1 MENPTLVKKA
11 WRRWVALPIDR
22 RSEVSA
28 SLGFVGRVLNI
39 AANVDVFLNHSPPVP
54 PSDEDDVIDAEFEE
68 RP

>member
-1 MENPTLVKKA
+1 
-11 WRRWVALPIDR
+11 VALPIDR